1 MRNLLHHSMKLM
13 ASYIFHLP
21 RKGICTMI
29 SIYQQ
34 TLSPDHGPLKHLYP
48 YGYCR
53 HEPTCSD
60 YGKQNIMK
68 RGVIIGGILLAV
80 RLLTCHPW
88 KKPSDKKIL
97 KALHR
102 HHWNQYPVSTFF
114 PNPNPNPQSYLRAS
128 YSGYYPS
135 LPSWWRRFDSAR
147 PLQILTQNK
156 LVLVTPLAL
165 SKSKGS
171 ARPLQINY

>member
-68 RGVIIGGILLAV
+68 RGVIIGGILLTA

-88 KKPSDKKIL
+88 KKPNDKKIL

-114 PNPNPNPQSYLRAS
+114 LI
-128 YSGYYPS
+128 
-135 LPSWWRRFDSAR
+135 
-147 PLQILTQNK
+147 QILILNPICGRRIVAITPAFQAGDGGSI
-156 LVLVTPLAL
+156 PLAR
-165 SKSKGS
+165 SK
-171 ARPLQINY
+171 